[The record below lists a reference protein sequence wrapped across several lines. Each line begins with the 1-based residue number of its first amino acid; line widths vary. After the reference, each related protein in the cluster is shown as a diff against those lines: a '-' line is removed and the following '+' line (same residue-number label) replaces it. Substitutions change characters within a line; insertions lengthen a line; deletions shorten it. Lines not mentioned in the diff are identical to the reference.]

1 MLEVVAR
8 VHLAAEVHLLAQS
21 AELLIRIHIDLPIA
35 TLQSSSLEIT
45 AIITEVFITITIT
58 MVDTTTWEPRLQES
72 LSPQ

>member
-1 MLEVVAR
+1 MAR

-35 TLQSSSLEIT
+35 TLQSSSLEIM

-58 MVDTTTWEPRLQES
+58 MVDTTTWEPRLQE
-72 LSPQ
+72 